1 MMIMIIT
8 TPIFE
13 PLRMVRTFKE
23 TYDAGPKTG
32 NVEKAKTAA
41 KAAGVMVASEIGL
54 MFLV

>member
-1 MMIMIIT
+1 MMIMIIS

-23 TYDAGPKTG
+23 TYNAGPKTG
-32 NVEKAKTAA
+32 YVEKAKTAA
-41 KAAGVMVASEIGL
+41 KAVGVTVASEIGL